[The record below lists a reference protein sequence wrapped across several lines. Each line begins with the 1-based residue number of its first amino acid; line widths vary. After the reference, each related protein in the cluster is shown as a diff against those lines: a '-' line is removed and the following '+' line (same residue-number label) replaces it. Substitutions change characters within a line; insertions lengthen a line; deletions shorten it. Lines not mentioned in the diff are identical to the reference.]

1 MADSQ
6 APGRPPDAAPETA
19 LKDLPYTAIN
29 PFKHDGF
36 WASLYLLCLASIF
49 ASFVLVLLHT
59 TAPSRSQPL
68 GDTVYTALH
77 SSFYLLAV
85 DTLVAVFL
93 ALVWLILLRF
103 HVRLLV
109 YSMVFA
115 VPLVA
120 FAFSLYPFTSSF
132 RGPWQG
138 QSSQDQAMRW
148 LSFFP
153 ALFASLW
160 TLVMWRNRHALGKA
174 VQILEFSCRIIAAQ
188 YALVILG
195 LGTLVAIVAWTWL
208 WVSMFT
214 RVFLAGHLSPKR
226 GGVFFVIDTG
236 TWWLGV
242 FFVLIYLWTL
252 GVINGVQR
260 ATTAATVS
268 QWYFY
273 RQSSPAPTSEQVV
286 RAAFHHA
293 TTTSF
298 GSVCLSSLLAVL
310 ARLPLLLFPRRLTAW
325 GALFTYTLVP
335 SSITAMMDPLSLTY
349 ASIHSKPL
357 GLAARSTS
365 QMAVLR
371 DNATPRPSGPSRYAL
386 RGTRQQQ
393 QAAESPLQSYNVAK
407 ILLYASRAI
416 MAIALGF
423 GAWVSTARLASV
435 GRGFKG
441 SLYAYVVGLI
451 AGSIG
456 WAVLGAME
464 GIIASTV
471 DAAVVCYAS
480 ESHNGAA
487 GGYCLEA
494 QELFGDSPA

>member
-1 MADSQ
+1 MSEHRAT
-6 APGRPPDAAPETA
+6 GRPPESAPQTA
-19 LKDLPYTAIN
+19 LKDLTYTAIN

-36 WASLYLLCLASIF
+36 WASLYLICLASIF
-49 ASFVLVLLHT
+49 ASFILVLLHT

-85 DTLVAVFL
+85 DTVVAVFL
-93 ALVWLILLRF
+93 ALLWLSLLRF
-103 HVRLLV
+103 HVRVLV

-115 VPLVA
+115 VPIVSLT
-120 FAFSLYPFTSSF
+120 FSLYPFTSSF

-138 QSSQDQAMRW
+138 QSTQDQAMRW

-153 ALFASLW
+153 ALFATLW
-160 TLVMWRNRHALGKA
+160 TVVMWRNRHALDKA
-174 VQILEFSCRIIAAQ
+174 VKILEFSCRIIAAQ
-188 YALVILG
+188 YALVLLG
-195 LGTLVAIVAWTWL
+195 LATLAAIVAWTWI

-214 RVFLAGHLSPKR
+214 RVFLAGHLMPKR
-226 GGVFFVIDTG
+226 GAMFFIIDTG

-242 FFVLIYLWTL
+242 FFVLVYLWTL
-252 GVINGVQR
+252 GIINGVQR
-260 ATTAATVS
+260 VTTAATVS

-273 RQSSPAPTSEQVV
+273 RQSEPSPTSEQVV

-298 GSVCLSSLLAVL
+298 GSICLSSMLAVL
-310 ARLPLLLFPRRLTAW
+310 ARIPLLIFPRRVTAW
-325 GALFTYTLVP
+325 GALFTYSLVP
-335 SSITAMMDPLSLTY
+335 SSITMMMDPLTLTY

-357 GLAARSTS
+357 GTAARSIS
-365 QMAVLR
+365 QMTILR
-371 DNATPRPSGPSRYAL
+371 DTPRTATGGPSRYAL
-386 RGTRQQQ
+386 RNGRQS
-393 QAAESPLQSYNVAK
+393 ESPLLSYNVAK

-423 GAWVSTARLASV
+423 GAWVSTARMTTVAK
-435 GRGFKG
+435 GFKG

-471 DAAVVCYAS
+471 DAAVVCFAS
-480 ESHNGAA
+480 ESQNG
-487 GGYCLEA
+487 GVSGYCLEA